1 MSGEQ
6 GFVARWSRRKSA
18 ERRRAAAAGTPGGTP
33 AGEPAE
39 EAAPPATAPTGP
51 VETEGEPHG
60 LADLP
65 PLDSL
70 TQDSDFAPFLR
81 HGVPEE
87 TARAALRKLWT
98 SDPVW
103 ALPERLDIHNLD
115 YTFPIVPQIV
125 ETAYRVGQGFLDAT
139 AAPAEPAP
147 EPAPESV
154 PESSGVAANPG
165 ATSAAGA
172 LSAPKD
178 VAVTRNDDTLIDQPP
193 PVRCNDSNESPS

>member
-18 ERRRAAAAGTPGGTP
+18 ERRRVAAESAPGGSPAEEP
-33 AGEPAE
+33 AGEGARPVTALAGPA
-39 EAAPPATAPTGP
+39 
-51 VETEGEPHG
+51 ETEGEPHG

-87 TARAALRKLWT
+87 TTRAALRKLWT

-115 YTFPIVPQIV
+115 YTFPIVPQII

-139 AAPAEPAP
+139 AAPAEPAA
-147 EPAPESV
+147 EPA

-165 ATSAAGA
+165 ATSAAGES
-172 LSAPKD
+172 SAPKD
-178 VAVTRNDDTLIDQPP
+178 AAVTRNDDTLIDQPL
-193 PVRCNDSNESPS
+193 PVRCNDSNERSS

>member
-1 MSGEQ
+1 MGGGRGS
-6 GFVARWSRRKSA
+6 AAPWSPGKSA
-18 ERRRAAAAGTPGGTP
+18 GRRRAAAAGAPGGTP
-33 AGEPAE
+33 AGEPAG

-70 TQDSDFAPFLR
+70 THDSDFAPFLR

-87 TARAALRKLWT
+87 TTRAALRKLWT

-103 ALPERLDIHNLD
+103 AQPERLDIHNLD

-147 EPAPESV
+147 APET
-154 PESSGVAANPG
+154 SGVSAKPC
-165 ATSAAGA
+165 ATSAAGG

-178 VAVTRNDDTLIDQPP
+178 AAVTRNDDTLIDQPL
-193 PVRCNDSNESPS
+193 PVRWNDPNESPS